1 MSSFLSHQREA
12 VRISAASRFF
22 IFMCVGFFVQSAL
35 CGEGDSTF
43 ALSATAGTEYFDVFR
58 QRSEDADVTVF
69 RKTNFASL
77 SLWREQDSLS
87 LSLADAKDYVG
98 FSDRSSNL
106 MGTAQRSSGG
116 LNLSWNRNESLF
128 QIGLSASL
136 VPHHQSLEPGY
147 ALSLSVSPFGAFL
160 RCSGT
165 WERTPEVFATTL
177 SYQADN
183 LSLNEL
189 FRSTSE
195 SFSIVSQPFN
205 DLSGALR
212 FYDTDGKDNGV
223 ARGFSSSGDLKSFGM
238 SISVAYLST
247 PLSSLMVEHTIDER
261 RLSAVLESDGQSFG
275 DLTAGTMENQSWRI
289 GYRSLFWDV
298 PAAISY
304 TYERTTAS
312 TVGHVE
318 SWPLGGFV
326 TSVVSNR
333 LNFQL
338 DGAYDLH
345 TVDVVPE
352 FQWKT
357 SSWKLIG
364 SFIHA
369 ITRSTTTHWQ
379 PLFLVFGFKD
389 YTQDRLSLDWMHL
402 VRVGFDVTVPLFTAT
417 VGVQFEQ
424 YIPIYLHY
432 LSIPSVPHPGEPPAP
447 AKPKASVD
455 GGRRISIT
463 LRLD

>member
-1 MSSFLSHQREA
+1 MSSFRSHQREA
-12 VRISAASRFF
+12 ARVPAASRFF
-22 IFMCVGFFVQSAL
+22 IFMCVGFFVQGAL
-35 CGEGDSTF
+35 CEERDSTF
-43 ALSATAGTEYFDVFR
+43 ALAASGGIEYFDVFR
-58 QRSEDADVTVF
+58 QRSGDADVTIF
-69 RKTNFASL
+69 RKRNFASL
-77 SLWREQDSLS
+77 SLWRERDSLS
-87 LSLADAKDYVG
+87 LSLAGAKDYIG

-106 MGTAQRSSGG
+106 MGTAQRSSEG
-116 LNLSWNRNESLF
+116 LNVSWKRTESLF
-128 QIGLSASL
+128 QIGLSTSL
-136 VPHHQSLEPGY
+136 VPHHRSLEPGF
-147 ALSLSVSPFGAFL
+147 ALSLTVSPFGTFL
-160 RCSGT
+160 QCSGT

-177 SYQADN
+177 SYQADI
-183 LSLNEL
+183 LPLDEL

-205 DLSGALR
+205 DLSGELK
-212 FYDTDGKDNGV
+212 FYDSDGKDNGV
-223 ARGFSSSGDLKSFGM
+223 ARGFSSSGDLRSFGM
-238 SISVAYLST
+238 LISFAYLPT
-247 PLSSLMVEHTIDER
+247 PLSSLRVVHTVDER
-261 RLSAVLESDGQSFG
+261 RLSAVLNSDGQSFG

-289 GYRSLFWDV
+289 GYRSSYWDV

-326 TSVVSNR
+326 SSVVSNR

-338 DGAYDLH
+338 NGSYDLH

-352 FQWKT
+352 FRWKT
-357 SSWKLIG
+357 TSLKITG

-369 ITRSTTTHWQ
+369 NTRFSTTHWQ

-402 VRVGFDVTVPLFTAT
+402 ARVGFDITVPLFAAI

-424 YIPIYLHY
+424 YVPIYLHY
-432 LSIPSVPHPGEPPAP
+432 STVPFVSQPGEAPAP
-447 AKPKASVD
+447 PKPKASVD